1 MASEMHGGRGYV
13 YCLRYQVVWCVKNRH
28 KVLTEEIVTELE
40 NILRK
45 IANDNKFSILE
56 FNADKDYVRILIDC
70 SPQHFIPD
78 MMKAI
83 KRVSARILMKKFGDG
98 LRQKLWGGHLWN
110 PSYFISTVS
119 DNTEEQ
125 VRKYIQSQGK
135 KTLGSRGCRR
145 EDMLSVQSQ
154 NQG

>member
-1 MASEMHGGRGYV
+1 MASEMH
-13 YCLRYQVVWCVKNRH
+13 
-28 KVLTEEIVTELE
+28 EEIVTELE

-83 KRVSARILMKKFGDG
+83 KGVSARILMKKFGGG

-135 KTLGSRGCRR
+135 KH
-145 EDMLSVQSQ
+145 
-154 NQG
+154 

>member
-56 FNADKDYVRILIDC
+56 F
-70 SPQHFIPD
+70 
-78 MMKAI
+78 
-83 KRVSARILMKKFGDG
+83 
-98 LRQKLWGGHLWN
+98 
-110 PSYFISTVS
+110 
-119 DNTEEQ
+119 
-125 VRKYIQSQGK
+125 
-135 KTLGSRGCRR
+135 
-145 EDMLSVQSQ
+145 
-154 NQG
+154 

>member
-1 MASEMHGGRGYV
+1 MASEIHGGRGYV
-13 YCLRYQVVWCVKNRH
+13 YCLRYLVVWCVKHRH

-83 KRVSARILMKKFGDG
+83 KGVSARILMKKFGGG

-125 VRKYIQSQGK
+125 ARKYIQSQGRK
-135 KTLGSRGCRR
+135 H
-145 EDMLSVQSQ
+145 
-154 NQG
+154 